1 MIQLLYPIIL
11 ASKLFIYSYYCTN
24 DIFFFWVGVTCNNA
38 LYLKMLIFK
47 YKNNI
52 ININD
57 IMISLEGGIF

>member
-24 DIFFFWVGVTCNNA
+24 DIFLVTCNNA

>member
-1 MIQLLYPIIL
+1 M
-11 ASKLFIYSYYCTN
+11 
-24 DIFFFWVGVTCNNA
+24 IFFFFGGGVTCNNA